1 MTSDDYVRDQW
12 DLFAEIWSRDIE
24 NDGNRHFILGPA
36 SKRMLGDIKGQKVL
50 DVACGEGYFSRLL
63 ASAGAEVTGV
73 DISKNLVAFARE
85 KELASPMGI
94 EYHVGDASRLVFE
107 ADRFDLVH
115 CSMALM
121 DIIEYELA
129 ISEASRVL
137 KEGGRFIFSIVH
149 PCFFSSRTF
158 KGDPMCLTER
168 EMQEDG
174 TRKFLHMKVYNYH
187 TRHRVST
194 NWMKD
199 GKPYLP
205 SPLVNFHRT
214 LSDYVNALGN
224 HGFYITR
231 MDEPV
236 PREEGINVSNDDK
249 DTRIPNFMII
259 EAIKTR

>member
-1 MTSDDYVRDQW
+1 
-12 DLFAEIWSRDIE
+12 
-24 NDGNRHFILGPA
+24 
-36 SKRMLGDIKGQKVL
+36 
-50 DVACGEGYFSRLL
+50 
-63 ASAGAEVTGV
+63 
-73 DISKNLVAFARE
+73 
-85 KELASPMGI
+85 
-94 EYHVGDASRLVFE
+94 
-107 ADRFDLVH
+107 
-115 CSMALM
+115 
-121 DIIEYELA
+121 
-129 ISEASRVL
+129 
-137 KEGGRFIFSIVH
+137 
-149 PCFFSSRTF
+149 
-158 KGDPMCLTER
+158 MCLTER